1 MSRITSHPAIP
12 PPPSRAPGRQRASV
26 GMASVVTEPD
36 SAQMAQ
42 ENITLLQALVQPTR
56 YRRRVQPQFEA
67 FHLED
72 PDYMKYNLKAYWPHH
87 LDSGAVTAD
96 RAAPRQPGSDDRGST
111 ALVAVQSRMSPQ
123 PLRLANGVLPSPSAA
138 YGDPHRM
145 GSCNMDRDQQLH
157 CKELTTRPPP
167 VLPGAGRRGSSS
179 DYQLPPGRSDDE
191 EGWPTMLSGFHSA
204 SERHSEGDNYNA
216 GCASEHSTYNDR
228 HRHPERPAPQY
239 PKGQQQ
245 EYSLSSQ
252 QQAENSSRC
261 PSAYDTQPEREKRH
275 REEERPAGQPRRSS
289 TSNAHALSIDGGAHR
304 RSGLGGGGDSATAD
318 CHDQY
323 GPSAGECGVDSS
335 RPQRFEAALPVGAPH
350 YGWPHV
356 VSANGG
362 VSGTAG
368 NGRVGEADEGEAFE
382 DGDGSYGDG
391 GAEWGAAL
399 DEWDD
404 DEEGGAAPVTAHN
417 LYANDGEEW
426 MDTRDGAYHD
436 RDDDNAD
443 SEPSYLQP
451 PPPAS
456 KEQRP
461 QPSLR
466 ASLPAEA
473 PAPPSQHRHQ
483 RPTRHIQRQSAD
495 VTSLQSSRKGSQQ
508 PRPVEGEV
516 DWSSTRGKKKTR
528 SNKHNPRAF
537 LNRTTHTWVSTNTT
551 TTVIL
556 PPATVQLVPMSALA
570 MSEVRQPVDG
580 RWAATAVLPPPS
592 PYSLSS
598 QSMLGYQQRCSQMEV
613 LDDSG
618 NSISNGRKH
627 VGNSLPCLPSR
638 NTV

>member
-1 MSRITSHPAIP
+1 MPRITSHHTIP
-12 PPPSRAPGRQRASV
+12 PLPSQAPGRHGAAV
-26 GMASVVTEPD
+26 GMASAVAEPD

-42 ENITLLQALVQPTR
+42 DKITLLQALVQPTR

-67 FHLED
+67 FNLED
-72 PDYMKYNLKAYWPHH
+72 PDYMKYSLKAYWPHH
-87 LDSGAVTAD
+87 LGSGAVTAD
-96 RAAPRQPGSDDRGST
+96 RAAPRQPGSENRGST
-111 ALVAVQSRMSPQ
+111 SLAAAQSRMSPQ
-123 PLRLANGVLPSPSAA
+123 PLWLANGAPPSLSAA
-138 YGDPHRM
+138 YGGPHRM
-145 GSCNMDRDQQLH
+145 GSCNMDRGQQPH

-167 VLPGAGRRGSSS
+167 VLPGAGRRSSS
-179 DYQLPPGRSDDE
+179 SGYRLSPGRRDEE
-191 EGWPTMLSGFHSA
+191 EGWPTTLSGYQGA
-204 SERHSEGDNYNA
+204 SELYSEHDDYSAGGASDHAAYNDGHRHS
-216 GCASEHSTYNDR
+216 
-228 HRHPERPAPQY
+228 ERPAPQH
-239 PKGQQQ
+239 PKQQPH
-245 EYSLSSQ
+245 ECSSSSQ
-252 QQAENSSRC
+252 QEEENRSRR

-275 REEERPAGQPRRSS
+275 RDEERPAGQPRRSS
-289 TSNAHALSIDGGAHR
+289 TSNAHALSIDDGAHR
-304 RSGLGGGGDSATAD
+304 RSGLGGCGDSATAD

-323 GPSAGECGVDSS
+323 GPRTGECGVDSS
-335 RPQRFEAALPVGAPH
+335 RPPRFEAALPVGAQH
-350 YGWPHV
+350 YGWPHTV
-356 VSANGG
+356 GANGG
-362 VSGTAG
+362 ARDTVG
-368 NGRVGEADEGEAFE
+368 NGQVGEADEGEGFE

-404 DEEGGAAPVTAHN
+404 DEEGGAAPVRGHN

-436 RDDDNAD
+436 RDDDAD
-443 SEPSYLQP
+443 SEPSHLRP

-456 KEQRP
+456 KKQRP

-483 RPTRHIQRQSAD
+483 RPTSHIQQQAAG
-495 VTSLQSSRKGSQQ
+495 VAALQPSSKGSQQ

-516 DWSSTRGKKKTR
+516 DQSSKRDKKKTR

-537 LNRTTHTWVSTNTT
+537 LNRTAHTWVSTNTT

-556 PPATVQLVPMSALA
+556 PPATVPLVPMSAFA
-570 MSEVRQPVDG
+570 MAEVRQPVDG
-580 RWAATAVLPPPS
+580 RWAASAVLPPPS
-592 PYSLSS
+592 PHSMSS
-598 QSMLGYQQRCSQMEV
+598 QSMPGYQQRRSQMEV